1 MGDSE
6 EETAE
11 EKRLRLAKKYLEEIE
26 RQGINLLDVRLYYYN
41 QNSWGYKNTLF
52 KYITIL
58 NVQYLEKER
67 IGELTEAQN
76 ENQGIETAV
85 NLRLRRDDL
94 EESGKLTRLVAHNY
108 ENITHEELA
117 DIPRIQILRDH
128 KGNIEL
134 CVEMLIFKHY

>member
-1 MGDSE
+1 M
-6 EETAE
+6 
-11 EKRLRLAKKYLEEIE
+11 
-26 RQGINLLDVRLYYYN
+26 
-41 QNSWGYKNTLF
+41 
-52 KYITIL
+52 
-58 NVQYLEKER
+58 
-67 IGELTEAQN
+67 TEAQN

-128 KGNIEL
+128 KGNIEP
-134 CVEMLIFKHY
+134 CDEMLIYKYEIFNKMTHNLAIFIIEAMKANLDLIFVF

>member
-1 MGDSE
+1 M
-6 EETAE
+6 
-11 EKRLRLAKKYLEEIE
+11 
-26 RQGINLLDVRLYYYN
+26 
-41 QNSWGYKNTLF
+41 
-52 KYITIL
+52 
-58 NVQYLEKER
+58 
-67 IGELTEAQN
+67 TEAQN

-128 KGNIEL
+128 KGNIEP
-134 CVEMLIFKHY
+134 CDEMLIYKFFNKIYLEYF